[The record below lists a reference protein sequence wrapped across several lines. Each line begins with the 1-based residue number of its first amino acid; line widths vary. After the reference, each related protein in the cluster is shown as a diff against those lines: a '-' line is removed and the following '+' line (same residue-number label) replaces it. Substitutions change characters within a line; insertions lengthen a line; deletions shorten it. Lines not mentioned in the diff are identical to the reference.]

1 MKKLV
6 AALLAS
12 AVMVP
17 MLSYAQS
24 EQAAPGGAAHR
35 SDTHAYDHVYDRDYG
50 ASPDGS
56 LQSGWITQPS
66 PQALGQS
73 VYKHH

>member
-1 MKKLV
+1 MKKLI

-12 AVMVP
+12 AVMLP

-24 EQAAPGGAAHR
+24 AQPQRDGTAHPPQSR
-35 SDTHAYDHVYDRDYG
+35 SYDHVYDREYG
-50 ASPDGS
+50 ASADGTV
-56 LQSGWITQPS
+56 QSGWATQPS

-73 VYKHH
+73 LFRHH

>member
-17 MLSYAQS
+17 MLAYAQS
-24 EQAAPGGAAHR
+24 EQAAHDGAKHP
-35 SDTHAYDHVYDRDYG
+35 SETHTYDHVYDRDYG

-56 LQSGWITQPS
+56 LQSGWATQPS

-73 VYKHH
+73 VYMHH